1 MVRKTDETAKKAL
14 TSVVKILEFDN
25 FSKTFNGREVVKNLS
40 FTVQQGRIVGLL
52 GKNGAGKSTSLR
64 GALGLIQP
72 TSGHARILG
81 GSFAELGLQARRIGV
96 SIEGVGQTPDATV
109 ARDLRV
115 CTQLLG
121 LPASRADDVLDV
133 TGLDHARN
141 LPVRK
146 LSTGMRQRHSLAV
159 AMLADPDVLI
169 LDEPTN
175 GLDPEGIHWLRTFLR
190 KRAEEGS
197 TVLLSSHMLAE
208 VEQTVDDVVILQQ
221 TLRYSGSL
229 HDLTAG
235 GRRRLEECFF
245 ELVPPTDASLPEAA
259 KNA

>member
-1 MVRKTDETAKKAL
+1 M
-14 TSVVKILEFDN
+14 VKILEFEN
-25 FSKTFNGREVVKNLS
+25 FSKTFKGREVVKNLS
-40 FTVQQGRIVGLL
+40 FSVQQGRIVGLL

-64 GALGLIQP
+64 AALGLIQP

-81 GSFAELGLQARRIGV
+81 GSFAELGTQARRVGV
-96 SIEGVGQTPDATV
+96 SIEGVGHTPDATV

-115 CTQLLG
+115 CTRLLG
-121 LPASRADDVLDV
+121 LPASRCDDVLGM
-133 TGLDHARN
+133 TGLEHARN
-141 LPVRK
+141 LPVKK

-159 AMLADPDVLI
+159 AMLANPDVLI

-190 KRAEEGS
+190 SRADEGS

-229 HDLTAG
+229 HDLTG
-235 GRRRLEECFF
+235 GGLRRLEECFF
-245 ELVPPTDASLPEAA
+245 ELVPPTDTSLPEAVQ
-259 KNA
+259 NA